1 MIYNYNMNFKESL
14 YKEQGKISL
23 FMFIYEIHKFIILL
37 YSSLELKAII
47 VWLEAIHCLGDTF
60 NSLIVF
66 LLCKIF
72 GKNKHE
78 LNDTKIEKIETIV
91 GIICDFAIVLGLC
104 SMVIIS
110 ILDIIH
116 PHKSN
121 SNLLLVIIIT
131 IISIIFDTIFLKR
144 QKVVLTNN
152 DHILAKTELST
163 CIEDIL
169 FDSVELVSLLI
180 IMIFKRDRFIRYLAP
195 ILCILISIVAIHESI
210 IRIVNQKELLNKI
223 CA

>member
-1 MIYNYNMNFKESL
+1 MSFKQNF
-14 YKEQGKISL
+14 YKVQGKLSL
-23 FMFIYEIHKFIILL
+23 FMFIYGIPKFIILL
-37 YSSLELKAII
+37 HSSLELKAII

-66 LLCKIF
+66 MLCKIF

-78 LNDTKIEKIETIV
+78 LNDTKVEKIETIV
-91 GIICDFAIVLGLC
+91 GVVCDFAIVMGLS
-104 SMVIIS
+104 SMVFIS
-110 ILDIIH
+110 VADIIH
-116 PHKSN
+116 PHKTN
-121 SNLLLVIIIT
+121 SNLFLVVSIT

-144 QKVVLTNN
+144 QKAVLINN

-169 FDSVELVSLLI
+169 FDSIELVSLLI
-180 IMIFKRDRFIRYLAP
+180 IVIFKRDRFTRYLAP
-195 ILCILISIVAIHESI
+195 LLCILISIVAIHESI
-210 IRIVNQKELLNKI
+210 IRIANQKELLNKI

>member
-1 MIYNYNMNFKESL
+1 MSFKQNF
-14 YKEQGKISL
+14 YKVQGKLSL
-23 FMFIYEIHKFIILL
+23 FMFMFIYGIPKFIILL
-37 YSSLELKAII
+37 HSSLELKAII

-66 LLCKIF
+66 LLCNIF

-91 GIICDFAIVLGLC
+91 GIVCDFAIVMGLS
-104 SMVIIS
+104 SMVFIS
-110 ILDIIH
+110 VADIIH
-116 PHKSN
+116 PHKTN
-121 SNLLLVIIIT
+121 SNLFLVVSIT

-144 QKVVLTNN
+144 QKAVLAND

-163 CIEDIL
+163 CLEDIL

>member
-1 MIYNYNMNFKESL
+1 M
-14 YKEQGKISL
+14 
-23 FMFIYEIHKFIILL
+23 FMFIYGMPKFIILL
-37 YSSLELKAII
+37 HSSLELKAII

-66 LLCKIF
+66 MLCKIF

-78 LNDTKIEKIETIV
+78 LNDTKVEKIETIV
-91 GIICDFAIVLGLC
+91 GIICDLAIVLGLC
-104 SMVIIS
+104 SMVFIS
-110 ILDIIH
+110 IADIIH
-116 PHKSN
+116 PHKTN
-121 SNLLLVIIIT
+121 SNLFLVVSIT

-144 QKVVLTNN
+144 QKAVLAND

-163 CIEDIL
+163 CVEDIL
-169 FDSVELVSLLI
+169 FDGIELVSLLI
-180 IMIFKRDRFIRYLAP
+180 IVIFKRDRFIRYLAP

>member
-1 MIYNYNMNFKESL
+1 
-14 YKEQGKISL
+14 
-23 FMFIYEIHKFIILL
+23 MFIYGIPKFIILL
-37 YSSLELKAII
+37 HSSLELKAII
-47 VWLEAIHCLGDTF
+47 VWLEAIHCLGNTF

-78 LNDTKIEKIETIV
+78 LDDTKVEKIETIV
-91 GIICDFAIVLGLC
+91 GIVCDLAIVLGLC
-104 SMVIIS
+104 SMVFIS
-110 ILDIIH
+110 VADIIH
-116 PHKSN
+116 PHKTN
-121 SNLLLVIIIT
+121 SNLFLVVSIT

-144 QKVVLTNN
+144 QKAVLAND

-163 CIEDIL
+163 CVEDIL
-169 FDSVELVSLLI
+169 FDGIELVSLLI
-180 IMIFKRDRFIRYLAP
+180 IVIFKRDRFIRYLAP

-210 IRIVNQKELLNKI
+210 IRIANQKELLNKI

>member
-1 MIYNYNMNFKESL
+1 
-14 YKEQGKISL
+14 
-23 FMFIYEIHKFIILL
+23 MFIYGIPKFIILL
-37 YSSLELKAII
+37 HSSLELKAII

-66 LLCKIF
+66 MLCKIF

-78 LNDTKIEKIETIV
+78 LNDTKVEKIETIV
-91 GIICDFAIVLGLC
+91 GIVCDFAIVMGLS
-104 SMVIIS
+104 SMVFIS
-110 ILDIIH
+110 VADIIH
-116 PHKSN
+116 PHKTN
-121 SNLLLVIIIT
+121 SNLFLVVSIT

-144 QKVVLTNN
+144 QKAVLINN

-169 FDSVELVSLLI
+169 FDSIELVSLLI
-180 IMIFKRDRFIRYLAP
+180 IVIFKRDRFTRYLAP
-195 ILCILISIVAIHESI
+195 LLCILISIVAIHESI

>member
-1 MIYNYNMNFKESL
+1 MSFKQNF
-14 YKEQGKISL
+14 YKVQGKLSL
-23 FMFIYEIHKFIILL
+23 FMFIYGIPKFIILL
-37 YSSLELKAII
+37 HSSLELKAII

-66 LLCKIF
+66 MLCKIF

-78 LNDTKIEKIETIV
+78 LNDTKVEKIETIV
-91 GIICDFAIVLGLC
+91 GIVCDFAIMMGLS
-104 SMVIIS
+104 SMVLIS
-110 ILDIIH
+110 VADIIH
-116 PHKSN
+116 PHKTN
-121 SNLLLVIIIT
+121 SNLFLVVSIT

-144 QKVVLTNN
+144 QKAVLAND

-163 CIEDIL
+163 CVEDIL
-169 FDSVELVSLLI
+169 FDGIELVSLLI
-180 IMIFKRDRFIRYLAP
+180 IVIFKRDRFIRYLAP

-210 IRIVNQKELLNKI
+210 IRIANQKELLNKI

>member
-1 MIYNYNMNFKESL
+1 MP
-14 YKEQGKISL
+14 
-23 FMFIYEIHKFIILL
+23 KFIILL
-37 YSSLELKAII
+37 HSSLELKAII

-66 LLCKIF
+66 MLCKIF

-78 LNDTKIEKIETIV
+78 LNDTKVEKIETIV
-91 GIICDFAIVLGLC
+91 GIICDLAIVLGLC
-104 SMVIIS
+104 SMVFIS
-110 ILDIIH
+110 IADIIH
-116 PHKSN
+116 PHKTN
-121 SNLLLVIIIT
+121 SNLFLVVSIT

-144 QKVVLTNN
+144 QKAVLAND

-163 CIEDIL
+163 CVEDIL
-169 FDSVELVSLLI
+169 FDGIELVSLLI
-180 IMIFKRDRFIRYLAP
+180 IVIFKRDRFIRYLAP

>member
-1 MIYNYNMNFKESL
+1 MP
-14 YKEQGKISL
+14 
-23 FMFIYEIHKFIILL
+23 KFIILL
-37 YSSLELKAII
+37 HSSLELKAII

-66 LLCKIF
+66 MLCKIF

-78 LNDTKIEKIETIV
+78 LNDTKVEKIETIV
-91 GIICDFAIVLGLC
+91 GIVCDLAIVMGLS
-104 SMVIIS
+104 SMVLIS
-110 ILDIIH
+110 VADIIH
-116 PHKSN
+116 PHKTN
-121 SNLLLVIIIT
+121 SNLFLVVSIT

-144 QKVVLTNN
+144 QKAVLAND

-163 CIEDIL
+163 CVEDIL
-169 FDSVELVSLLI
+169 FDGIELVSLLI
-180 IMIFKRDRFIRYLAP
+180 IVIFKRDRFIRYLAP

>member
-1 MIYNYNMNFKESL
+1 
-14 YKEQGKISL
+14 
-23 FMFIYEIHKFIILL
+23 MFIYGIPKFIILL
-37 YSSLELKAII
+37 HSSLELKAII

-66 LLCKIF
+66 MLYKIF

-78 LNDTKIEKIETIV
+78 LNDTKVEKIETIV
-91 GIICDFAIVLGLC
+91 GIVCDLAIVLGLC
-104 SMVIIS
+104 SMVFIS
-110 ILDIIH
+110 VADIIH
-116 PHKSN
+116 PHKTN
-121 SNLLLVIIIT
+121 SNLFLVVSIT

-144 QKVVLTNN
+144 LKAVLINN

-163 CIEDIL
+163 CVEDIL
-169 FDSVELVSLLI
+169 FDSIELVSLLI
-180 IMIFKRDRFIRYLAP
+180 IVIFKRDRFIRYLAP

-210 IRIVNQKELLNKI
+210 IRIANQKELLNKI

>member
-1 MIYNYNMNFKESL
+1 MSFKQNF
-14 YKEQGKISL
+14 YKVQGKLSL
-23 FMFIYEIHKFIILL
+23 FMFIYGIPKFIILL
-37 YSSLELKAII
+37 HSSLELKAII

-66 LLCKIF
+66 MLCKIF

-78 LNDTKIEKIETIV
+78 LNDTKVEKIETIV
-91 GIICDFAIVLGLC
+91 GIVCDFAIVVGLC
-104 SMVIIS
+104 SMVFIS
-110 ILDIIH
+110 VADIIH

-121 SNLLLVIIIT
+121 SNLFLVVSIT
-131 IISIIFDTIFLKR
+131 IISITFDTIFLKR

-169 FDSVELVSLLI
+169 FDSIELVSLLI
-180 IMIFKRDRFIRYLAP
+180 IVIFKRDRFTRYLAP
-195 ILCILISIVAIHESI
+195 LLCILISIVAIHGSI

>member
-1 MIYNYNMNFKESL
+1 MSFKQNF
-14 YKEQGKISL
+14 YKVQGKLSL
-23 FMFIYEIHKFIILL
+23 FMFIYGIPKFIILL
-37 YSSLELKAII
+37 HSSLELKAII

-66 LLCKIF
+66 MLCKIF

-78 LNDTKIEKIETIV
+78 LNDTKVEKIETIV
-91 GIICDFAIVLGLC
+91 GIICDLAIVLGLC
-104 SMVIIS
+104 SMVFIS
-110 ILDIIH
+110 VADII
-116 PHKSN
+116 PHKTN
-121 SNLLLVIIIT
+121 SNLFLVVSIT

-144 QKVVLTNN
+144 QKAVLAND

-163 CIEDIL
+163 CVEDIL
-169 FDSVELVSLLI
+169 FDGIELVSLLI
-180 IMIFKRDRFIRYLAP
+180 IVIFKRDRFIRYLAP

>member
-1 MIYNYNMNFKESL
+1 MNFKESL

-78 LNDTKIEKIETIV
+78 LNYTKIEKIETIV

-104 SMVIIS
+104 SMVSIS

>member
-1 MIYNYNMNFKESL
+1 MSFKQNF
-14 YKEQGKISL
+14 YKVQGKLSL
-23 FMFIYEIHKFIILL
+23 FMFIYGIPKFIILL
-37 YSSLELKAII
+37 HSSLELKAII

-60 NSLIVF
+60 NSLIVSM
-66 LLCKIF
+66 LCKIF

-78 LNDTKIEKIETIV
+78 LNDTKVEKIETIV
-91 GIICDFAIVLGLC
+91 GIVCDFAIVMGLS
-104 SMVIIS
+104 SMVFIS
-110 ILDIIH
+110 VADIIH
-116 PHKSN
+116 PHKTN
-121 SNLLLVIIIT
+121 SNLFLVVSIT

-144 QKVVLTNN
+144 QKAVLINN

-169 FDSVELVSLLI
+169 FDSIELVSLLI
-180 IMIFKRDRFIRYLAP
+180 IVIFKRDRFTRYLAP
-195 ILCILISIVAIHESI
+195 LLCILISIVAIHESI

>member
-1 MIYNYNMNFKESL
+1 
-14 YKEQGKISL
+14 
-23 FMFIYEIHKFIILL
+23 MFIYEIPKFIILL
-37 YSSLELKAII
+37 YSSMELKAII

-66 LLCKIF
+66 MLCKIF

-78 LNDTKIEKIETIV
+78 LNDTKVEKIETIV
-91 GIICDFAIVLGLC
+91 GIVCDFAIVMGLS
-104 SMVIIS
+104 SMVFIS
-110 ILDIIH
+110 VADIIH
-116 PHKSN
+116 PHKTN
-121 SNLLLVIIIT
+121 SNLFLVVSIT

-144 QKVVLTNN
+144 QKAVLINN

-169 FDSVELVSLLI
+169 FDSIELVSLLI
-180 IMIFKRDRFIRYLAP
+180 IVIFKRDRFTRYLAP
-195 ILCILISIVAIHESI
+195 LLCILISIVAIHESI

>member
-1 MIYNYNMNFKESL
+1 MNFKESL

-23 FMFIYEIHKFIILL
+23 FMFIYEIPKLLILL
-37 YSSLELKAII
+37 FSSLELKAII
-47 VWLEAIHCLGDTF
+47 VWLELIHCLGDTF

-66 LLCKIF
+66 LLCHLL
-72 GKNKHE
+72 GKNKHN
-78 LNDTKIEKIETIV
+78 LNDTKIEIIETIV
-91 GIICDFAIVLGLC
+91 GIVCDVAIMMGLG
-104 SMVIIS
+104 SMIAFS
-110 ILDIIH
+110 TLDIIH

-121 SNLLLVIIIT
+121 SNLLFVIIVT
-131 IISIIFDTIFLKR
+131 IISIVFDVVFLKK
-144 QKVVLTNN
+144 QKAILKRGN
-152 DHILAKTELST
+152 HILAQTELST
-163 CIEDIL
+163 CLEDIL

>member
-1 MIYNYNMNFKESL
+1 
-14 YKEQGKISL
+14 
-23 FMFIYEIHKFIILL
+23 MFIYGIPKFIILL
-37 YSSLELKAII
+37 HSSLELKAII
-47 VWLEAIHCLGDTF
+47 VWLEAIHSLGDTF

-66 LLCKIF
+66 LLCNIF

-91 GIICDFAIVLGLC
+91 GIVCDFAIVMGLF
-104 SMVIIS
+104 SMVFIS
-110 ILDIIH
+110 VADIIH
-116 PHKSN
+116 PHKTN
-121 SNLLLVIIIT
+121 SNLFLVVSIT

-144 QKVVLTNN
+144 QKAVLAND

-163 CIEDIL
+163 CVEDIL

-180 IMIFKRDRFIRYLAP
+180 IVIFKRDRFTRYLVP
-195 ILCILISIVAIHESI
+195 LLCILISIVAIHESI
-210 IRIVNQKELLNKI
+210 IRIANQKELLNKI

>member
-1 MIYNYNMNFKESL
+1 MIYNYDMNFKESL

-23 FMFIYEIHKFIILL
+23 FMFIYEIPKLLILL
-37 YSSLELKAII
+37 FSSLELKAII
-47 VWLEAIHCLGDTF
+47 VWLELIHCLGDTF

>member
-1 MIYNYNMNFKESL
+1 MSFKQNF
-14 YKEQGKISL
+14 YKVQGKLSL
-23 FMFIYEIHKFIILL
+23 FMFIYGIPKFIILL
-37 YSSLELKAII
+37 HSSLELKAII

-66 LLCKIF
+66 MLCKIF

-78 LNDTKIEKIETIV
+78 LNDTKVEKIETIV
-91 GIICDFAIVLGLC
+91 GIVCDFAIVMGLS
-104 SMVIIS
+104 SMVFIS
-110 ILDIIH
+110 VADIIH
-116 PHKSN
+116 PHKTN
-121 SNLLLVIIIT
+121 SNLFLVVSIT

-144 QKVVLTNN
+144 QKAVLAND

-163 CIEDIL
+163 CVEDIL

-180 IMIFKRDRFIRYLAP
+180 IVIFKRDRFIRYLAP
-195 ILCILISIVAIHESI
+195 ILCILISIVAIHESF
-210 IRIVNQKELLNKI
+210 IRIANQKELLNKI

>member
-1 MIYNYNMNFKESL
+1 MSFKQNYYKVQEKLSL
-14 YKEQGKISL
+14 S
-23 FMFIYEIHKFIILL
+23 MFIYEIPKFIILF
-37 YSSLELKAII
+37 YSSMELKAII

-66 LLCKIF
+66 LLCKIL

-78 LNDTKIEKIETIV
+78 LNDTKVEKIETIV

-110 ILDIIH
+110 IVDIIH

-121 SNLLLVIIIT
+121 SNLILVIIVT

-169 FDSVELVSLLI
+169 FDGIELISLLVI
-180 IMIFKRDRFIRYLAP
+180 VIFKRDRFIKYLAP

-210 IRIVNQKELLNKI
+210 IRIINQRELLNKI
-223 CA
+223 CV

>member
-1 MIYNYNMNFKESL
+1 MIYNYDMNFKESL

-78 LNDTKIEKIETIV
+78 LNDTKIEKI
-91 GIICDFAIVLGLC
+91 
-104 SMVIIS
+104 
-110 ILDIIH
+110 
-116 PHKSN
+116 
-121 SNLLLVIIIT
+121 
-131 IISIIFDTIFLKR
+131 
-144 QKVVLTNN
+144 
-152 DHILAKTELST
+152 
-163 CIEDIL
+163 
-169 FDSVELVSLLI
+169 
-180 IMIFKRDRFIRYLAP
+180 
-195 ILCILISIVAIHESI
+195 
-210 IRIVNQKELLNKI
+210 
-223 CA
+223 

>member
-1 MIYNYNMNFKESL
+1 MSFKQNF
-14 YKEQGKISL
+14 YKVQGKLSL
-23 FMFIYEIHKFIILL
+23 FMFIYGIPKFIILL
-37 YSSLELKAII
+37 HSSLELKAII

-66 LLCKIF
+66 MLCKIF

-78 LNDTKIEKIETIV
+78 LNDTKVEKIETIV
-91 GIICDFAIVLGLC
+91 GIVCDFAIVVGLC
-104 SMVIIS
+104 SMVFIFIA
-110 ILDIIH
+110 DVVH
-116 PHKSN
+116 PHKTN
-121 SNLLLVIIIT
+121 SNLFLVVFIT

-144 QKVVLTNN
+144 QKAVLAND

-163 CIEDIL
+163 CVEDIL
-169 FDSVELVSLLI
+169 FDSIELVSLLI
-180 IMIFKRDRFIRYLAP
+180 IVIFKRDRFTRYLAP
-195 ILCILISIVAIHESI
+195 ILCILISIVAIHGSI

>member
-1 MIYNYNMNFKESL
+1 MSFKQNF
-14 YKEQGKISL
+14 YKVQGKFSL
-23 FMFIYEIHKFIILL
+23 FMFIYGIPKFIILL
-37 YSSLELKAII
+37 HSSLELKAII

-66 LLCKIF
+66 MLCKIF

-78 LNDTKIEKIETIV
+78 LNDTKVEKIETIV
-91 GIICDFAIVLGLC
+91 GIVCDFAIVVGLC
-104 SMVIIS
+104 SMVFIS
-110 ILDIIH
+110 VADIIH

-121 SNLLLVIIIT
+121 SNLFLVVSIT
-131 IISIIFDTIFLKR
+131 IISITFDTIFLKR
-144 QKVVLTNN
+144 QKAVLAND

-163 CIEDIL
+163 CVEDIL
-169 FDSVELVSLLI
+169 FDSVELFSLLI
-180 IMIFKRDRFIRYLAP
+180 IVIFKRDRFIRYLAP
-195 ILCILISIVAIHESI
+195 LLCILISIVAIHGSI

>member
-1 MIYNYNMNFKESL
+1 MSFKQNF
-14 YKEQGKISL
+14 YKVQGKLTLS
-23 FMFIYEIHKFIILL
+23 MFIYGIPKFIILL
-37 YSSLELKAII
+37 HSSLELKAII

-66 LLCKIF
+66 MLCKIF

-78 LNDTKIEKIETIV
+78 LNDTKVEKIETIV
-91 GIICDFAIVLGLC
+91 GIVCDFAIVVGLC
-104 SMVIIS
+104 SMVFIS
-110 ILDIIH
+110 VADIIH

-121 SNLLLVIIIT
+121 SNLFLVVSIT
-131 IISIIFDTIFLKR
+131 IISITFDTIFLKR
-144 QKVVLTNN
+144 QKAVLAND

-163 CIEDIL
+163 CVEDIL
-169 FDSVELVSLLI
+169 FDSIELVSLLI
-180 IMIFKRDRFIRYLAP
+180 IVIFKRDRFTRYLAP
-195 ILCILISIVAIHESI
+195 ILCILISIVAIHGSI